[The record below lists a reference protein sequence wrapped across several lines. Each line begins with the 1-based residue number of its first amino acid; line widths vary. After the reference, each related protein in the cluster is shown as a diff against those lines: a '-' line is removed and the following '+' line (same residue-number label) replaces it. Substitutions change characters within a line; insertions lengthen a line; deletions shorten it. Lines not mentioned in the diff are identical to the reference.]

1 MAKGRKAISDNDK
14 RLRGTDQPCRMT
26 ESNLPATTSGS
37 SSLQTLPR
45 SGLKGTA
52 KKVYMIVGTELFN
65 RGVLDTLGLDL
76 VIAYCREMGLYHDMM
91 RELEKEGMTIKV
103 ESKYGY
109 ITQVNPKRKIAE
121 SALAA
126 AKGLASDF
134 GLTPTSRA
142 RVLSLV
148 ANAVKKDDFAD
159 FETIDE
165 Q

>member
-26 ESNLPATTSGS
+26 ESNLPATISCN

-65 RGVLDTLGLDL
+65 RGILDTLGLDL

-103 ESKYGY
+103 ETKHGY
-109 ITQVNPKRKIAE
+109 TTQVNPKRKIAE
-121 SALAA
+121 NALSAAKALA
-126 AKGLASDF
+126 GDF

-142 RVLSLV
+142 RVLALV